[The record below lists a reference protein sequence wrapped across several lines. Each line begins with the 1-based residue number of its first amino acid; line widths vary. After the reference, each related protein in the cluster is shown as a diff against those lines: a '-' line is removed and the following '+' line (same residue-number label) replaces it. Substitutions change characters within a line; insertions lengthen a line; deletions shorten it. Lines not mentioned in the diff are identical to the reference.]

1 MQNTNFLLLL
11 CSIVFLPMRFL
22 QAQTISSYE
31 YDIHTN
37 ALTIPKD
44 QLPKKEPRKG
54 YQLKLPFKETMVHF
68 RYLPS
73 SGSFEMQPFCQTG
86 LALPNA
92 VLNDSFLVRPLTLN
106 GQPFKGKISVLK
118 KRDSKTTVL
127 DIQYEDGI
135 CTGEF
140 YALNESNQICTL
152 KYYYSVSRLRG
163 DVLDKQA
170 ITQFNYDESKNLLT
184 LSATDERVQ
193 LNLKSKH
200 IAVEIGYYPLNYQM
214 LKRFPAGAF
223 QPIGIAKAN
232 LLLDE
237 ADKLKPFLVNNQ
249 PYTGKLEAIHNKS
262 KVTLVKMSFE
272 KGYCTG
278 EVLTSCENFYLHKYY
293 YDSLKVKEEL
303 IKAKSNPAELLEV
316 DKPVI
321 YLYPEVPMEVS
332 VKVHFKGELSLTYP
346 MYNPETGWKV
356 LAQPNGE
363 LKDLKTNQTYYEL
376 FWEGLSAYKYALKT
390 GFVVS
395 KKELVAFL
403 DEKTQL
409 LGLNRREANE
419 FITYWLPQMSKH
431 EHLLVHF
438 ATDEYYEQAVLEV
451 KPKPNTQIRFMMLFK
466 PVPEGFKIP
475 EQVLNTPQRKGFTL
489 VEWGGTLV
497 K

>member
-11 CSIVFLPMRFL
+11 CCVVLLPMRFL

-92 VLNDSFLVRPLTLN
+92 VLNDSFYVRPLTLN
-106 GQPFKGKISVLK
+106 GQPFNGKISVLK

-127 DIQYEDGI
+127 DIQYKDGI

-152 KYYYSVSRLRG
+152 KYYHSVNNLRG
-163 DVLDKQA
+163 ELLNKQA
-170 ITQFNYDESKNLLT
+170 TTNFDYDKSNNLLT
-184 LSATDERVQ
+184 LPITDEKAKVS
-193 LNLKSKH
+193 LKSKH
-200 IAVEIGYYPLNYQM
+200 IVVQIDYYPLNYYK
-214 LKRFPAGAF
+214 LKQFSNSSF
-223 QPIGIAKAN
+223 QPIGISQAN

-237 ADKLKPFLVNNQ
+237 AGNLKPFLVNNQ
-249 PYTGKLEAIHNKS
+249 PYTGILEAIHNKS
-262 KVTLVKMSFE
+262 KVTLVRMSFE

-303 IKAKSNPAELLEV
+303 TKSNRNPIELIEV

-321 YLYPEVPMEVS
+321 YLYPEVPTEVS

-346 MYNPETGWKV
+346 VYNPETGWKV

-376 FWEGLSAYKYALKT
+376 FWEGVSTYQYELKT

-403 DEKTQL
+403 DEKTKL

-438 ATDEYYEQAVLEV
+438 ATEEYYQQAILEIT
-451 KPKPNTQIRFMMLFK
+451 PKPDTQIRFMMLFK

-475 EQVLNTPQRKGFTL
+475 EQVLNTPKRKGFAL
-489 VEWGGTLV
+489 VEWGGTFV